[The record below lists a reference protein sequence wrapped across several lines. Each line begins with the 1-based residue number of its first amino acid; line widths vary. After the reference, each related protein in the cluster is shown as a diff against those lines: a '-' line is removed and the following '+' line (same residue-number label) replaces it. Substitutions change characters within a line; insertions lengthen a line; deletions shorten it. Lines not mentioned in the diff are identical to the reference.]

1 MEQTIKGFQYDP
13 KTGRY
18 VGEYDFPNNM
28 DQEEIHL
35 PPNTTLERPPEA
47 KEGEVV
53 VRVDD
58 TWQIQAD
65 PNFKNARPPI
75 DDYLMLTDSF
85 IAMMEEQGLWTSED
99 RRLREE
105 AIAENE
111 RKQAEVE
118 AMIAAQ
124 KNAGGVA

>member
-35 PPNTTLERPPEA
+35 PPNTTLERPPACEA
-47 KEGEVV
+47 GQIPVMVDGVWVV
-53 VRVDD
+53 
-58 TWQIQAD
+58 QPD
-65 PNFKNARPPI
+65 PISAPKKPPI
-75 DDYLMLTDSF
+75 DNYLMLTDAF
-85 IAMMEEQGLWTSED
+85 IEEMERQGLWTSED

-111 RKQAEVE
+111 RKKAEAE
-118 AMIAAQ
+118 AAMAAQ
-124 KNAGGVA
+124 AAGGAA